1 MSGMKSDL
9 FFSFMTSLLICMALI
24 PPLRLFAGRFHIMDQ
39 PGERKVHQHPVPT
52 IGGIAFAFG
61 AFASILWWGPKDS
74 TTLSILLG
82 GLIILG
88 FGVWDDR
95 ANLDY
100 RIKILGQLAA
110 ALAVI
115 IIGGIRFESIPFLL
129 DADLPMWVGIP
140 VTVLFFVAVSN
151 AVNLTDGLDGL
162 AGGLSFLTLCGI
174 AYLAYLSEDSKVLL
188 LTVPFLG
195 GVLGFL
201 RFNTYPARIYM
212 GDGGSQLLG
221 FIMGV
226 LAILLTDSTR
236 GPFSPPLLLFL
247 LGLPFLDT
255 LGVAGQRLAEG
266 RSPFIGDR
274 KHIHHKLMTAGFSHY
289 EAVTAIY
296 AIQAEMV
303 GLAYLLRWQSDTLI
317 VPLYLIL
324 AGTVLALF
332 IAAGYG
338 LIPDPALQSARV
350 RSDRW
355 LSNLLRGPWLRDLP
369 IRFLGAVVPLFL
381 IVSVFLPAHV
391 PEDVGH
397 MSIALFG
404 IVLLGLSLLPR
415 LAPYFVRGGLYLG
428 STLLL
433 YVSDASWMQAMA
445 PIPMTYHILFGAMA
459 VMVLLSMRFDSQ
471 SRFQT
476 TPLDYLMVCLAVIFP
491 FLPEV
496 GTDISAFGLF
506 TAKLIVLFF
515 SFELL
520 LHAFSD
526 RVKQLGLVSLW
537 ILFGLGIRIWL

>member
-1 MSGMKSDL
+1 MNSDL
-9 FFSFMTSLLICMALI
+9 FFSFITSLLICMALI
-24 PPLRLFAGRFHIMDQ
+24 PPLRLLAGRFRFMDQ
-39 PGERKVHQHPVPT
+39 PGERKVHQHPVPR
-52 IGGIAFAFG
+52 IGGIAFAIG
-61 AFASILWWGPKDS
+61 ALASILWWGPKDS
-74 TTLSILLG
+74 TTLSVLLG

-95 ANLDY
+95 ANLGY
-100 RIKILGQLAA
+100 RIKLLGQLVA

-129 DADLPMWVGIP
+129 DAELPMWIGIP
-140 VTVLFFVAVSN
+140 VTVFFLVAVSN

-174 AYLAYLSEDSKVLL
+174 AYLAYLSKDSMVLL

-195 GVLGFL
+195 GLLGFL
-201 RFNTYPARIYM
+201 RYNTYPARIFM

-226 LAILLTDSTR
+226 LVILLTDSTS
-236 GPFSPPLLLFL
+236 GPFSPALSLFL

-266 RSPFIGDR
+266 RSPFSGDR
-274 KHIHHKLMTAGFSHY
+274 KHVHHKLMTAGLSHY

-296 AIQAEMV
+296 AIQAGMV

-324 AGTVLALF
+324 SGTVLALF
-332 IAAGYG
+332 IAAGHG
-338 LIPDPALQSARV
+338 LIPIPALQNVRV
-350 RSDRW
+350 RSDSW
-355 LSNLLRGPWLRDLP
+355 LSDLLSGPWLRDLP

-381 IVSVFLPAHV
+381 IATVFVPAQV
-391 PEDVGH
+391 PQDIGYI
-397 MSIALFG
+397 S
-404 IVLLGLSLLPR
+404 IVLFAIVLVGLSFLPR

-428 STLLL
+428 STFLLF
-433 YVSDASWMQAMA
+433 VSDDSWMQAVP

-459 VMVLLSMRFDSQ
+459 VMVLLCMRFDSQ

-491 FLPEV
+491 LLPEV
-496 GTDISAFGLF
+496 RPDISALGLF
-506 TAKLIVLFF
+506 AAKLIVLFF
-515 SFELL
+515 AFELL

-537 ILFGLGIRIWL
+537 ILFGLGIRRLL

>member
-1 MSGMKSDL
+1 MNSDL
-9 FFSFMTSLLICMALI
+9 FFSFLTSLLICMALI
-24 PPLRLFAGRFHIMDQ
+24 PPFRLLAGRFHIMDQ
-39 PGERKVHQHPVPT
+39 PGERKVHQHPVPRV
-52 IGGIAFAFG
+52 GGIAFAFG
-61 AFASILWWGPKDS
+61 SFASILWWGPKDS
-74 TTLSILLG
+74 TTLSVLLG

-88 FGVWDDR
+88 SGVWDDR
-95 ANLDY
+95 ANLGY
-100 RIKILGQLAA
+100 RIKLLGQLVA

-115 IIGGIRFESIPFLL
+115 SIGGIRFESIPFLL
-129 DADLPMWVGIP
+129 DAELPLWIGVP
-140 VTVLFFVAVSN
+140 VTVLFLVAVSN

-174 AYLAYLSEDSKVLL
+174 AYLAYLSNDSMVLL

-201 RFNTYPARIYM
+201 RYNTYPARIFM

-221 FIMGV
+221 FVMGV
-226 LAILLTDSTR
+226 LAILLTGSTR
-236 GPFSPPLLLFL
+236 GPFSPTLSLFL

-274 KHIHHKLMTAGFSHY
+274 KHLHHKLMTAGLSHY
-289 EAVTAIY
+289 EAVTVIY
-296 AIQAEMV
+296 ALQTGMV
-303 GLAYLLRWQSDTLI
+303 GLAYLVRWQSDTLI

-324 AGTVLALF
+324 AGAVLAIF
-332 IAAGYG
+332 IAAGHG
-338 LIPDPALQSARV
+338 LIPHPAPQRARV
-350 RSDRW
+350 RSDGW
-355 LSNLLRGPWLRDLP
+355 LSNVLNGPWLRDMP
-369 IRFLGAVVPLFL
+369 IRFLAAMVPLLL
-381 IVSVFLPAHV
+381 IASVFFATDV
-391 PEDVGH
+391 PQDIGYL
-397 MSIALFG
+397 STALFA
-404 IVLLGLSLLPR
+404 IVLVGLFFLPR

-428 STLLL
+428 STFLL
-433 YVSDASWMQAMA
+433 YVSDASWMKAV
-445 PIPMTYHILFGAMA
+445 PPVPMTYLILFGTMA

-496 GTDISAFGLF
+496 SMDISAFGLF
-506 TAKLIVLFF
+506 AAKLIVLFF

-537 ILFGLGIRIWL
+537 VLFGLGIRLWL

>member
-1 MSGMKSDL
+1 MNSEL
-9 FFSFMTSLLICMALI
+9 FFSFITSLLICMALI
-24 PPLRLFAGRFHIMDQ
+24 PPLRLVAVRFSIMDA

-52 IGGIAFAFG
+52 VGGIAFALG
-61 AFASILWWGPKDS
+61 ACASILWWGPKDGA
-74 TTLSILLG
+74 TLSVLLG
-82 GLIILG
+82 GSIILG
-88 FGVWDDR
+88 FGVWDDC
-95 ANLDY
+95 ANLGY
-100 RIKILGQLAA
+100 RVKLLGQLAA
-110 ALAVI
+110 AFAVI

-129 DADLPMWVGIP
+129 DAELPMWIGIP
-140 VTVLFFVAVSN
+140 VTALFLVAVSN

-174 AYLAYLSEDSKVLL
+174 AYLAYLSNNSTVLL
-188 LTVPFLG
+188 LSVPFLG

-201 RFNTYPARIYM
+201 RYNTYPARIFM

-226 LAILLTDSTR
+226 LAILLTNSTS
-236 GPFSPPLLLFL
+236 GPFSPVLSLFL

-255 LGVAGQRLAEG
+255 LGVAGQRLTEG
-266 RSPFIGDR
+266 HSPFIGDR
-274 KHIHHKLMTAGFSHY
+274 KHVHHKLMAAGLSHY

-296 AIQAEMV
+296 AIQAGMV

-324 AGTVLALF
+324 AGAVLALF
-332 IAAGYG
+332 VAAGHG
-338 LIPDPALQSARV
+338 LIPTPVPQNARV

-355 LSNLLRGPWLRDLP
+355 LSDLFSGPRLRDLP
-369 IRFLGAVVPLFL
+369 IRFLGVVVPLFL
-381 IVSVFLPAHV
+381 IASVFYPAYV
-391 PEDVGH
+391 PDDVGFI
-397 MSIALFG
+397 SIALFG

-415 LAPYFVRGGLYLG
+415 LAPYFVRGGLYMG
-428 STLLL
+428 STFLL
-433 YVSDASWMQAMA
+433 YVSDASWMQAIQ
-445 PIPMTYHILFGAMA
+445 PVPLTYHILFGAMA

-476 TPLDYLMVCLAVIFP
+476 TPLDYLMVVLALIFP

-496 GTDISAFGLF
+496 RTDISAFGLF
-506 TAKLIVLFF
+506 AAKLIVLFF

-520 LHAFSD
+520 LHAFSN

-537 ILFGLGIRIWL
+537 VLLGLAIRMWL

>member
-1 MSGMKSDL
+1 MNSDL
-9 FFSFMTSLLICMALI
+9 FFSFMTSLLICMAVI
-24 PPLRLFAGRFHIMDQ
+24 PPLRLLAGRFHVMDQ
-39 PGERKVHQHPVPT
+39 PGERKVHQNPVPRV
-52 IGGIAFAFG
+52 GGMAFG
-61 AFASILWWGPKDS
+61 LGAIASILWWGPKDG
-74 TTLSILLG
+74 TTLSVLLG

-95 ANLDY
+95 VNLNY
-100 RIKILGQLAA
+100 RIKLLGQVVA

-129 DADLPMWVGIP
+129 NAELPMWIGIP
-140 VTVLFFVAVSN
+140 VTAVFLVAVSN
-151 AVNLTDGLDGL
+151 AVNLSDGLDGL

-174 AYLAYLSEDSKVLL
+174 AYLAYLSNDSTVLL

-195 GVLGFL
+195 GLLGFL
-201 RFNTYPARIYM
+201 RYNTYPARIFM

-226 LAILLTDSTR
+226 LAILLTGSAR
-236 GPFSPPLLLFL
+236 EPFSPALSLFL

-274 KHIHHKLMTAGFSHY
+274 KHVHHKLMTAGLSHY
-289 EAVTAIY
+289 KAVMVIY
-296 AIQAEMV
+296 AIQAGMV

-317 VPLYLIL
+317 AALYLIL
-324 AGTVLALF
+324 AGAVLALF
-332 IAAGYG
+332 IAAGHG
-338 LIPDPALQSARV
+338 LIPIPAPRSARV

-355 LSNLLRGPWLRDLP
+355 LSDVLNRTWLSHLP
-369 IRFLGAVVPLFL
+369 IRCLAAAVPIFL
-381 IVSVFLPAHV
+381 IATVFLPAPV
-391 PEDVGH
+391 PQDIGYI
-397 MSIALFG
+397 SIALFA
-404 IVLLGLSLLPR
+404 IVLAGLSFLPR

-428 STLLL
+428 STFLL
-433 YVSDASWMQAMA
+433 YVGDASWMQAI
-445 PIPMTYHILFGAMA
+445 PPVPMTYHILFGAMA

-476 TPLDYLMVCLAVIFP
+476 TPLDYLMVCLALIFP

-496 GTDISAFGLF
+496 SMDTSAFGLF
-506 TAKLIVLFF
+506 AAKLIVLFL

-526 RVKQLGLVSLW
+526 RVKQLGLLSLW
-537 ILFGLGIRIWL
+537 VLFGLGIRMWL